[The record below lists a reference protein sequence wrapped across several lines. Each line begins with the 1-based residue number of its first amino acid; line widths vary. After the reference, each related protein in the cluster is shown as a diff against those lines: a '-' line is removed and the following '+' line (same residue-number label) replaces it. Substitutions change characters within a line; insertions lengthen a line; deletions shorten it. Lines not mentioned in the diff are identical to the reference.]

1 MNLGQSLFQDTYFVA
16 GAQLTPYRQLRQIE
30 LELRSIEDAL
40 VRSSLATRR
49 LRLKILKLDP
59 SIPED
64 ALDIEEAEWDLA
76 QQVQLQQ
83 DAEARR
89 VNFMQLKEQL
99 LKNTPAEY
107 WDAGYEAAEEQH
119 WLLHFSK
126 QLALENLTSG
136 TASKHTVEQIML
148 LPPKL
153 QQQIASTA
161 KEQFLLLG
169 GNAEAKT

>member
-40 VRSSLATRR
+40 VRSSLAARR
-49 LRLKILKLDP
+49 LRLKISKLDP
-59 SIPED
+59 AIPED

-76 QQVQLQQ
+76 QQVQLQR

-89 VNFMQLKEQL
+89 QNFMHLKSTL
-99 LKNTPAEY
+99 LKNTPNEY

-119 WLLHFSK
+119 WLMHFSK
-126 QLALENLTSG
+126 QLALENLTPG
-136 TASKHTVEQIML
+136 TASKHTIEQVML
-148 LPPKL
+148 LPQNL
-153 QQQIASTA
+153 QQQIAASA
-161 KEQFLLLG
+161 KEQFLLLSG
-169 GNAEAKT
+169 SAAKT